1 MKWTFT
7 GFIQGSELA
16 IQPKDLEKTFALF
29 LERECIKG
37 EIHIEEVKKTG
48 LELSK
53 DENKKE
59 ES

>member
-7 GFIQGSELA
+7 GFIQGSELS
-16 IQPKDLEKTFALF
+16 IQPTDLEKAFSLF

-37 EIHIEEVKKTG
+37 EIIIEEVKKTG

-59 ES
+59 EV